1 MPVPPQ
7 LNIPV
12 RLNLDELKKGMQETS
27 ALTGTATRA
36 IAKGFIDAN
45 ASVLATAGTIGTV
58 VGGFRTFLG
67 ILGPL
72 AVGITAVK
80 GVFELMGYATDLAKQ
95 KIEDFYN
102 TADRAGKAG
111 VSTDFFQRMTK
122 SGEALKLTVDDINAA
137 LDKFASKS
145 QARLG
150 GSDLDK
156 RIAELTGAG
165 NFAGNGNVSAIS
177 NAVGTEAKLRA
188 TVALIS
194 DSLDKGERLAALD
207 LAEKVFGSNIADNL
221 RSNSTYLKEM
231 LDTADKLAASKIV
244 SDEEIGRAI
253 DLKTRL
259 EDAQKVLSER
269 FKPIQDDLAKLGMNY
284 HESWVSIYEY
294 MAKAVGVGND
304 LYAALK
310 EIPDILARAGSA
322 PFWTKLTEIT
332 EKLGLN
338 SDPASLGITS
348 IGTTGEGSP
357 ANTKLAGLLSNPAA
371 VRKAMKDAIDSETKV
386 LGDKSQAPS
395 TSPQTQVPIRD
406 PFEVALDQGNKRIAI
421 VNAETASIGKNSEAL
436 ERAKIVAN
444 LEEAA
449 KRANA
454 AAGKELYGIT
464 EATNPKIAEQADKM
478 LAAAKA
484 AREQQAAFQGV
495 QDALRYSG
503 NQVVDILDQMG
514 KKGANFG
521 SIMANVFSNLSRQML
536 MAAITGEGAFAKLFG
551 LAGTN
556 GGVGGLFGA
565 IGSLLTGGGSALPLP
580 GDGAFIGPVLR
591 AGGGIIDGPGTGTS
605 DSIPARLSDGEFV
618 VNARATAQNRS
629 LLEAINSGHLR
640 GFAAGGLAS
649 SLPSPSAGPMIGGN
663 QTAVAAT
670 FNVTVQGQPGASAR
684 DHAAMGE
691 AIAKAAEQSMRSIIA
706 HEIRTQSRPGG
717 ILRR

>member
-1 MPVPPQ
+1 MPPQ

-12 RLNLDELKKGMQETS
+12 SLNLDQLKQGLRDTS

-36 IAKGFIDAN
+36 IAKSFIDAN
-45 ASVLATAGTIGTV
+45 ASVLATAGTVGTA
-58 VGGFRTFLG
+58 VGAFRTFLG

-80 GVFELMGYATDLAKQ
+80 GVFDLMGYATDLAKQ

-102 TADRAGKAG
+102 MAERAGKAG
-111 VSTDFFQRMTK
+111 VSTEFFQRMTK

-137 LDKFASKS
+137 LDKFASKA

-156 RIAELTGAG
+156 RIAELKDAG
-165 NFAGNGNVSAIS
+165 NFSGNAGVSAVG

-188 TVALIS
+188 TVDLITDALA
-194 DSLDKGERLAALD
+194 KGERLAALD
-207 LAEKVFGSNIADNL
+207 LAEKVFGSKIADNL

-231 LDTADKLAASKIV
+231 LNTADKMAASKIV

-253 DLKTRL
+253 DLKNRL
-259 EDAQKVLSER
+259 EDAQKVLAER

-284 HESWVSIYEY
+284 QESWVNVYEF

-322 PFWTKLTEIT
+322 PFWTKLTEFSG
-332 EKLGLN
+332 KLGLN
-338 SDPASLGITS
+338 SDPASLGLEPITS
-348 IGTTGEGSP
+348 TSVGSP
-357 ANTKLAGLLSNPAA
+357 ASNKLAGLLSNPAA
-371 VRKAMKDAIDSETKV
+371 VRKAMQDAIDSETKV
-386 LGDKSQAPS
+386 LGDKSHAPADKPQAKD
-395 TSPQTQVPIRD
+395 RD
-406 PFEVALDQGNKRIAI
+406 PFEAAIDQGNKRIA
-421 VNAETASIGKNSEAL
+421 VMDAETASIGKNSEAL
-436 ERAKIVAN
+436 ERAKIVAT

-484 AREQQAAFQGV
+484 AREQQTAFQGV

-503 NQVVDILDQMG
+503 NQVVDILDQLG
-514 KKGANFG
+514 KRGANFG
-521 SIMANVFSNLSRQML
+521 SIMANVFSNLSKQML
-536 MAAITGEGAFAKLFG
+536 MAAITGEGSFAKLFG

-565 IGSLLTGGGSALPLP
+565 IGKLFTGSSSALPQP
-580 GDGAFIGPVLR
+580 GDGAFIGPVLK
-591 AGGGIIDGPGTGTS
+591 ADGGLITGPGTGRS
-605 DSIPARLSDGEFV
+605 DSIPAYVSNGEFV
-618 VNARATAQNRS
+618 VNAAATAKHRA
-629 LLEAINSGHLR
+629 LLESINSGVPR
-640 GFAAGGLAS
+640 FADGGMVGGAGSPMPVIHGLAS
-649 SLPSPSAGPMIGGN
+649 NIAPTIN
-663 QTAVAAT
+663 VA
-670 FNVTVQGQPGASAR
+670 VQGSPGSSPQ
-684 DHAAMGE
+684 DHAAMG
-691 AIAKAAEQSMRSIIA
+691 AAVAKAAGA
-706 HEIRTQSRPGG
+706 HIQRMIGDELRTQMRPGG
-717 ILRR
+717 VLHR